1 MPHYTASKPVSP
13 RLFRGDT
20 YLFIRR
26 GCTRQRAITDIRQ
39 PKNKRCSTTY
49 EKRNPRISPSRV
61 REECRGSPPAENSL
75 RESLRHGVLLYP
87 RAPPCGRLPSC
98 SSVAVLSLYSRTTIN
113 RRPFPCFS
121 GSFIRREARGVFSE
135 KRYFIRIASQRALS
149 GFTKAS

>member
-26 GCTRQRAITDIRQ
+26 GCTRQKAITDIRQ
-39 PKNKRCSTTY
+39 PKNRRFSTTY

-61 REECRGSPPAENSL
+61 GEECRGSPPAENSL

-87 RAPPCGRLPSC
+87 RAPPCGRLPLDP
-98 SSVAVLSLYSRTTIN
+98 SVVVLSRDSPTHRTMDD
-113 RRPFPCFS
+113 RRPVRLSTLRKVTQKVPS
-121 GSFIRREARGVFSE
+121 GRELSPKAAEGE
-135 KRYFIRIASQRALS
+135 KA
-149 GFTKAS
+149 